1 MNKDN
6 FITLPEQTRINAFT
20 ETATRKALPAVA
32 VEKDWWVTAVLRTL
46 FALPYTKDLSFKG
59 GTSLS
64 KCYNLIERFSEDIDI
79 AVCREFLGFGGNLS
93 KTQINDKLRRATC
106 SFVREKLQFEVAK
119 GLENQ
124 RINKGLFSA
133 NVNITPVT
141 TTDPE
146 VIEIVYK
153 SLFDDSDYIKPI
165 VKIEVSGRSMSEP
178 VQTIKLQSIVDEVFA
193 DMPFKNARFDVNVVV
208 PQRTFIEKIC
218 LLHEEFAKPQE
229 FMRTERMS
237 RHLYDL
243 EKIMETQIAEEALKN
258 KELYNSVVE
267 HRRVFIGLKGFDYN
281 TLAPK
286 TINIIP
292 PESVIELWKEDYE
305 TMQRTMIYG
314 TSLPFNK
321 LIEKIKQLNKRINEI
336 EAF

>member
-6 FITLPEQTRINAFT
+6 FIILPEQTRINAFT

-32 VEKDWWVTAVLRTL
+32 IEKDWWVTAVLRAL
-46 FALPYTKDLSFKG
+46 FALPYAKHLSFKG

-79 AVCREFLGFGGNLS
+79 AVNREKPDFTNTNT
-93 KTQINDKLRRATC
+93 KIRNNLRRAAC
-106 SFVREKLQFEVAK
+106 KFVREELQFDVK
-119 GLENQ
+119 NQMENDG
-124 RINKGLFSA
+124 ISTNLFSV

-146 VIEIVYK
+146 IIEVVYQ
-153 SLFDDSDYIKPI
+153 SLFDDNDYIKPV

-178 VQTIKLQSIVDEVFA
+178 LQTVKLQSIVDEVFA
-193 DMPFKNARFDVNVVV
+193 DMPFKNSSFDVNVVV

-218 LLHEEFAKPQE
+218 LLHEEFAKPQK
-229 FMRTERMS
+229 FIRNERMS

-243 EKIMETQIAEEALKN
+243 VRIMDTDIAKEALKD
-258 KELYNSVVE
+258 KVLYNSVVE
-267 HRRVFIGLKGFDYN
+267 HRKIFIGLSGFDYS

-286 TINIIP
+286 TVNIIP
-292 PESVIELWKEDYE
+292 PENIIELWNTDYE
-305 TMQRTMIYG
+305 TMQQTMIYG
-314 TSLPFNK
+314 NSLPVDK
-321 LIEKIKQLNKRINEI
+321 LIEKIKQLNNKINRIEW
-336 EAF
+336 